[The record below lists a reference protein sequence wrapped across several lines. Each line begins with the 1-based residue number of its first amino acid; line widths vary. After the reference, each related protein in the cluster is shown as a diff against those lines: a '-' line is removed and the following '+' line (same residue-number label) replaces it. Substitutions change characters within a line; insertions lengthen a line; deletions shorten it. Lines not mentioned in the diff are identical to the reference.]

1 MVAFGYTVNAPKFQL
16 ILKEASKIKALIL
29 FEGTA
34 VEIVDGCRV
43 LGTLM

>member
-1 MVAFGYTVNAPKFQL
+1 MVAFGYTVNAPKYQL
-16 ILKEASKIKALIL
+16 IVKETSKIKALML

-43 LGTLM
+43 LGTLI